1 MEDLW
6 IILDANFLMIP
17 ESYGVDI
24 FSELERIVDKK
35 YEIVIPEVV
44 IGELKNLEKQGT
56 ASEQKSAKIA
66 LELASRGKI
75 VNSEKKEADEEIIR
89 LAKEKDCLVGTND
102 SILKKRLQEL
112 GIPIIYLRQKSHLT
126 SSREI

>member
-17 ESYGVDI
+17 ESHGVDI

-35 YEIVIPEVV
+35 YKIVIPEVV
-44 IGELKNLEKQGT
+44 IEELERLEKNGT

-66 LELASRGKI
+66 LELTSRGEI
-75 VNSEKKEADEEIIR
+75 INSEKEEADEEIIR
-89 LAKEKDCLVGTND
+89 LAEEKDCLVGTND

-126 SSREI
+126 SSRDI